1 MLTPI
6 LLPVFIA
13 LLLPIFV
20 AVSPSCIRPRLVRE
34 IPYRRRHAE
43 HLLSSHRGAPHFPW
57 NHVLQRGNFLE
68 PVKYSL
74 TLANRSIR
82 LPVSCQVNTYSSTF
96 DPDIQTG
103 RSGYPAGACFIEKRE
118 IDEARNFSIPAR
130 IERGYTYRSGLIST
144 IVASDEKFVEWSLNL
159 LGAGRRW

>member
-6 LLPVFIA
+6 LLPVSIA
-13 LLLPIFV
+13 HICCRIAFLHQTP
-20 AVSPSCIRPRLVRE
+20 ARPGNS
-34 IPYRRRHAE
+34 ISKTTAE

-103 RSGYPAGACFIEKRE
+103 RSRHPAGACFIEKRE

-130 IERGYTYRSGLIST
+130 IERGSHL
-144 IVASDEKFVEWSLNL
+144 SL
-159 LGAGRRW
+159 RIDIYHCCI

>member
-6 LLPVFIA
+6 LLPVSIA
-13 LLLPIFV
+13 HICCPCLLPMFV

-43 HLLSSHRGAPHFPW
+43 HLLSNYRGAPHFPW
-57 NHVLQRGNFLE
+57 NHVLQRGDFLE

-82 LPVSCQVNTYSSTF
+82 LPVFCQVNTYSSTF

-118 IDEARNFSIPAR
+118 IDEARNFSICANRAGIHLSLR
-130 IERGYTYRSGLIST
+130 IDIYHCCI
-144 IVASDEKFVEWSLNL
+144 
-159 LGAGRRW
+159 